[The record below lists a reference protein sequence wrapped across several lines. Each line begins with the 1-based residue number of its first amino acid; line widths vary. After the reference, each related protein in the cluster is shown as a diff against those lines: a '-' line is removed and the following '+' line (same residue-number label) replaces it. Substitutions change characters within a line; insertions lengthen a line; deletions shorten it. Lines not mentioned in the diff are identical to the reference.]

1 MRNLLL
7 TKLPCRRVV
16 LGADTALELMTPAPL
31 SLPGTM
37 TVEKAAQS
45 LTARGLGASPVVDE
59 AGRPVGVLSRADI
72 VRYEGEGQGEN
83 RRAAGARLGKR
94 AGTRVADV
102 MSPVLLSLRHK
113 TPAGAVVDALISL
126 DVHQLF
132 VTDEDGRI
140 IGVVSARD
148 VLRHLRLEPLPP
160 TPGPGS

>member
-7 TKLPCRRVV
+7 TRPPSRRLV
-16 LGADTALELMTPAPL
+16 LGADTALELMTPSAL
-31 SLPGTM
+31 FLPGTM

-45 LTARGLGASPVVDE
+45 LTARGLGASPVVDD

-72 VRYEGEGQGEN
+72 VRYEGEAPGE
-83 RRAAGARLGKR
+83 RRRTAGGRPGKR
-94 AGTRVADV
+94 ATTRVADI

-132 VTDEDGRI
+132 VTDDHGGI

-148 VLRHLRLEPLPP
+148 VLRHLRLEPPGP
-160 TPGPGS
+160 TPGPG